1 MIENRI
7 RRKSLLSKITTAEAA
22 ASLIEDGMV
31 VGMSGFTR
39 AGDAKA
45 VPIAMVEKA
54 GKTPFKIT
62 LITGASLGHDIDR
75 MLTEAAFWRGAC
87 RFRWTEPCGRR
98 STAAR

>member
-7 RRKSLLSKITTAEAA
+7 RRKALLEKVTTPQAA
-22 ASLIEDGMV
+22 ASLIKDGMII
-31 VGMSGFTR
+31 GMSGFTR

-54 GKTPFKIT
+54 QADPFKIT

-75 MLTEAAFWRGAC
+75 MLTEAGILDASHAFSG
-87 RFRWTEPCGRR
+87 G
-98 STAAR
+98 